1 MTHPGDCADGHNL
14 VGTNLWQ
21 HKVTDLPAMHG
32 DSGVVGVGSGVVAS
46 IRNDPLVQVVQ
57 LVWK

>member
-1 MTHPGDCADGHNL
+1 MATILLVLHKTHDYKHMATQSHQPSGNAR
-14 VGTNLWQ
+14 
-21 HKVTDLPAMHG
+21 